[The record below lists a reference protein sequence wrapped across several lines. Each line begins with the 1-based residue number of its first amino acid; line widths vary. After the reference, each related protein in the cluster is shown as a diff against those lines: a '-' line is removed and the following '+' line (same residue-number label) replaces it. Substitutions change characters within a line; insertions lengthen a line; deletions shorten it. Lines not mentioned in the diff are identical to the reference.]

1 MKLSK
6 GLYRQ
11 EDITELFTGNV
22 KAGSLNYEVP
32 FTDLDSKKREKL
44 NHLLYLEQKRIFQ
57 RPADGSKRVL
67 HLKKKLPCINY
78 YRSKELGDGSRFVS
92 TDTGNW
98 TVLSKSNFSR
108 FKRNKLTGDL
118 KKRLE
123 KHFILLTEKNI
134 SSYIQKLRVR
144 YGFLS
149 EGPTLHIVVVT
160 TRCNLKC
167 IYCQASS
174 GIKPWENMSGKT
186 AAETV
191 QKIFESP
198 ADSFIIEFQG
208 GEPLLNFPVIRSIIE
223 NSNSRAKA
231 KKKCV
236 EFSLI
241 SNFTG
246 AATEEKLTYLLK
258 NDVSICFSLDG
269 PENLHISNR
278 CVDLPGGFKI
288 LKEKVNVYKKIW
300 TDLGKGKPVLKAL
313 MTTTRNSLH
322 QFREIVDTYLDFG
335 ITELSIRSL
344 TRLGKARDPKKAL
357 EYSPDEFL
365 DFWKNIV
372 TYVIDLRRNGIEI
385 NEFYLELILTK
396 LFGHESGFMDLR
408 SPCGAGYGQI
418 VYNSDGRVYTCDE
431 GRMIDSDFFSIG
443 EIGKQSLNTVL
454 RKDKT
459 REIFGSSVL
468 EQFYCDYCAFKP
480 YCGICPVLNYQANG
494 SLYCNILES
503 FKCKM
508 MSGMIEFVL
517 DLFLNDISARS
528 EFEKILLNVTWQKIE

>member
-11 EDITELFTGNV
+11 EDITELFTDNV
-22 KAGSLNYEVP
+22 KAGSLNYEIP
-32 FTDLDSKKREKL
+32 FTELDSKKREKL
-44 NHLLYLEQKRIFQ
+44 NELLYLEQRRIFQ
-57 RPADGSKRVL
+57 RPKDESKHTH
-67 HLKKKLPCINY
+67 HLKKKLPLANY
-78 YRSKELGDGSRFVS
+78 YRYRELGDGSRFVS

-98 TVLSKSNFSR
+98 TVLSKSDFSLL
-108 FKRNKLTGDL
+108 KRNKLTGDL
-118 KKRLE
+118 KNRLE

-134 SSYIQKLRVR
+134 SSYIQKLGVR
-144 YGFLS
+144 YGFLT

-160 TRCNLKC
+160 THCNLGC
-167 IYCQASS
+167 IYCQASA
-174 GIKPWENMSGKT
+174 GIKPPENMSSKT
-186 AAETV
+186 AEETV
-191 QKIFESP
+191 QRIFESP
-198 ADSFIIEFQG
+198 ADSYIIEFQG

-231 KKKCV
+231 IKKRV

-246 AATEEKLTYLLK
+246 VVTEEKLTYLLK
-258 NDVSICFSLDG
+258 NNVSICFSLDG

-278 CVDLPGGFKI
+278 CANLPDGFKI
-288 LKEKVNVYKKIW
+288 LKEKVHVYQKIW

-335 ITELSIRSL
+335 ITELSIRPL
-344 TRLGKARDPKKAL
+344 TPLGKAQIPNKAL
-357 EYSPDEFL
+357 EYSPEEFL

-372 TYVIDLRRNGIEI
+372 TYVIDLRRNGINI

-396 LFGHESGFMDLR
+396 LFGHESGFMDQR

-443 EIGKQSLNTVL
+443 EIGKESLSTFL

-459 REIFGSSVL
+459 REIFESSVL

-480 YCGICPVLNYQANG
+480 YCGICPVLNYQANS
-494 SLYCNILES
+494 SLYGNILES
-503 FKCKM
+503 FRCKVI
-508 MSGMIEFVL
+508 SGMIEFVL
-517 DLFLNDISARS
+517 DLLLNDISART
-528 EFEKILLNVTWQKIE
+528 EFEKILLNVAWQKIE